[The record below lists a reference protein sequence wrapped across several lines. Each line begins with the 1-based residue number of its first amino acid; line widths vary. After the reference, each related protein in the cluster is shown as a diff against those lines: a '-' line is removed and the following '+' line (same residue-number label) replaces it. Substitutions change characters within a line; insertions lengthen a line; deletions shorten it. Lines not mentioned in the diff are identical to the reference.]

1 VRLWITGSKESH
13 LAHTFTVYV
22 KEKEVP
28 QTMYVLTNLEPNGNI
43 VHWVV
48 GNYETL
54 HNGWNRVIPMEGAPI
69 FWMIPITNVVSV
81 NRRKK

>member
-1 VRLWITGSKESH
+1 M
-13 LAHTFTVYV
+13 
-22 KEKEVP
+22 P

-54 HNGWNRVIPMEGAPI
+54 HNGWNRVIPMEGAFNFLDDPDYECGFGEQEEEI
-69 FWMIPITNVVSV
+69 V
-81 NRRKK
+81 NE